1 MKTGIFLT
9 PGAART
15 AYYVGALHTLITE
28 TQIRFDV
35 IAGTSVGSI
44 NAAFAAMGE
53 TDALISIWQ
62 GWTTD
67 EVMVTDYKAII
78 KGGFFWAQNFS
89 SNKPEYQTAVRDYIF
104 EEKINANIRFRF
116 NIADLTTGR
125 SRILEYPGENIPIQK
140 ALMAAVSVPVLFKP
154 VEIGGNQY
162 VDGLTI
168 EGCLLEELLL
178 STGIDRAFVLGVSPS
193 KPIKNPTKSAYKS
206 LLSAVEWN
214 QYSEPL
220 LAIREANEANE
231 LIRNRQTNEQALMQA
246 IDKLEIEKT
255 EKQQAQAIIKE
266 SMDDVVFPYKRKP
279 IEIIPVMP
287 EEPIEMWFGDFK
299 PERSKKLIKKGRNDV
314 LRLFETL
321 ESEI

>member
-15 AYYVGALHTLITE
+15 AYYVGALHTLMTE
-28 TQIRFDV
+28 TQINFDI
-35 IAGTSVGSI
+35 IAGTSVGSL
-44 NAAFAAMGE
+44 NGAFAAMGK
-53 TDALISIWQ
+53 TDALVKIWQ
-62 GWTTD
+62 DWTSE

-78 KGGFFWAQNFS
+78 KGAFFWAQNFS
-89 SNKPEYQTAVRDYIF
+89 SNEPEYQTAVRDYIF
-104 EEKINANIRFRF
+104 EEEISDNTHFRF
-116 NIADLTTGR
+116 NIANITTGR

-140 ALMAAVSVPVLFKP
+140 AIMAAVSVPVLFKP
-154 VEIGGNQY
+154 VEMGGNQY

-220 LAIREANEANE
+220 LAMLEANEVNE
-231 LIRNRQTNEQALMQA
+231 LIRSRQQNEQSLKQA
-246 IDKLEIEKT
+246 IEKLKIEET
-255 EKQQAQAIIKE
+255 EKQRAQSIIEE
-266 SMDDVVFPYKRKP
+266 SMNNNEFPYKRKQV
-279 IEIIPVMP
+279 EIIPIMP

-299 PERSKKLIKKGRNDV
+299 PKRSKKLISKGSKDI
-314 LRLFETL
+314 LKIL
-321 ESEI
+321 ESLGGKL